1 MREYEVWHDEY
12 KWDDTTNE
20 YWHWIFFMPIDKKDK
35 IIEHLKEIKA
45 KHKTDSNKDVKFA
58 WCLKDFNSIN
68 AKIVRNNLCLFSH
81 LLITKESE
89 AKTFITHRTQ
99 KDLYE
104 KKLEPFLTLE
114 WLYWCKF
121 VLLHIPDNH
130 ENMTNFPLSYADRVE
145 TTFRI
150 WFKWWA
156 HFLFWERNP
165 IIIKNFYF
173 DWYEH
178 HWRKIDFS
186 RITKW
191 EFRNYCNICES
202 CSIDD
207 RWMKERSDETKIIIS
222 FIDNIVWWLSA
233 ILKKK
238 TDSWNVLYWLIPIYQ
253 RLKNKQIL
261 KNHNWRWYKS
271 INVSKLVIKNWEIS
285 FPDFFENTDQ
295 ISLFDL

>member
-1 MREYEVWHDEY
+1 MREYEIWHDEY
-12 KWDDTTNE
+12 KWDNSTNE
-20 YWHWIFFMPIDKKDK
+20 YWHWIFFMPIDKKTE
-35 IIEHLKEIKA
+35 IVEHLKNIRT
-45 KHKTDSNKDVKFA
+45 KHNTEFNKDVKFA
-58 WCLKDFNSIN
+58 RCLKDFNTTG
-68 AKIVRNNLCLFSH
+68 AKIVRNNLSLFSH
-81 LLITKESE
+81 LLITKGNH
-89 AKTFITHRTQ
+89 AKTHLHFWNK
-99 KDLYE
+99 KDIYE
-104 KKLEPFLTLE
+104 QNYEPFLTLE

-130 ENMTNFPLSYADRVE
+130 EKMTNFPLSYADRVE

-156 HFLFWERNP
+156 HLLFWDKNP

-178 HWRKIDFS
+178 HWRKINFW

-191 EFRNYCNICES
+191 EFRDYCNICEN

-233 ILKKK
+233 ILKNK
-238 TDSWNVLYWLIPIYQ
+238 TDSWKVLHWIKPIYE
-253 RLKNKQIL
+253 RLTNKQIL

-271 INVSKLVIKNWEIS
+271 INVSKLVIKNWDIT
-285 FPDFFENTDQ
+285 FPDFFENTEQ